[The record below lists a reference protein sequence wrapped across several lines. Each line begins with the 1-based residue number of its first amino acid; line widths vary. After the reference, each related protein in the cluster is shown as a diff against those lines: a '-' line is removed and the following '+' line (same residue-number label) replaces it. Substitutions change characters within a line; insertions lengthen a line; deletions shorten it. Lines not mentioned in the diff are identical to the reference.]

1 VRKRGGAGGSAL
13 APARPP
19 VKVVQAVFAT
29 MIAPELQAKIEAEQ
43 QALAPPLSGL
53 HVQLPSSASS
63 SSSSLA
69 AGEGGAGAGGSSA
82 AAAATHQSEVKQEQ
96 DDHIMGPDLASWMA
110 GMDRPA
116 GQDRWA
122 DHVLASDW
130 SSFDAAASFDEAAA
144 LLHD

>member
-1 VRKRGGAGGSAL
+1 
-13 APARPP
+13 
-19 VKVVQAVFAT
+19 VQAVFAT